1 MSVDKVILMAVLTT
15 LAAIGILLVFIVV
28 GLCSLFPSTS
38 MHITYDMGM
47 EASCIY
53 FAERAYKGSH
63 EIYYIAYA
71 TEVAIED
78 DKTEKIATCGEKF
91 IADEKF
97 EEYCSLK
104 GENYK
109 QFIYGQV
116 CVSKYDKGE
125 KGESVALAVESLNG
139 GFPEGNALVAVLLT
153 ALQAEDGAT
162 VALIKDKL
170 VEIQGQIGANA
181 YLENTLNLLN
191 GYPDVL

>member
-1 MSVDKVILMAVLTT
+1 MSVDKVIFKAVLTT
-15 LAAIGILLVFIVV
+15 LAAIGILLVFIVA

-38 MHITYDMGM
+38 MRITYDMGM
-47 EASCIY
+47 ETSCIH

-78 DKTEKIATCGEKF
+78 DKTEKSATCGEKF
-91 IADEKF
+91 IADENFK
-97 EEYCSLK
+97 EYCSLR

-109 QFIYGQV
+109 QFIYGKV

-125 KGESVALAVESLNG
+125 KVESVALAVESLEG
-139 GFPEGNALVAVLLT
+139 SFPEGNALVALLLT

-162 VALIKDKL
+162 VALIADEL
-170 VEIQGQIGANA
+170 VKIQGQIGANA
-181 YLENTLNLLN
+181 YLEKTLTLLN
-191 GYPDVL
+191 R

>member
-1 MSVDKVILMAVLTT
+1 MGVDKVILRAVLTT

-38 MHITYDMGM
+38 MRITYDMGM
-47 EASCIY
+47 ESSCIH
-53 FAERAYKGSH
+53 FAERAYKSSH

-91 IADEKF
+91 IKDENF
-97 EEYCSLK
+97 EEYCNLK
-104 GENYK
+104 GENYR

-125 KGESVALAVESLNG
+125 KEESVALAVESLEG

-153 ALQAEDGAT
+153 ALKAEDEAT
-162 VALIKDKL
+162 VGLITAKL

-181 YLENTLNLLN
+181 YLQKMLDLLN
-191 GYPDVL
+191 SKSAI